1 MDSSNIVNVS
11 IILYISFTFLFFVLK
26 FRFFP
31 QNNYVWIVVFL
42 AVSCMFQTVQNINLT
57 SSPNVC
63 GKADVKLAIFSTLI
77 PWILVF
83 TIFIFCL
90 MTLPG
95 WIRVF
100 SNTFGI
106 FAAEAY
112 GIKGIINNIFQKPL
126 QPGTE
131 PAYVQMLDNIYSDR
145 MALVVELNIDDVV
158 EGDDFKF
165 PSLQKLVE
173 LNIIQN
179 PMVDKKKDVKDLY
192 YALLLRDN
200 VGFFFWFLLIGI
212 FCILVSTNTLLSS
225 NCNPVVGQKYEQIFK
240 S

>member
-1 MDSSNIVNVS
+1 MDSSNIVNAS

-31 QNNYVWIVVFL
+31 QNGYVWIVVFL
-42 AVSCMFQTVQNINLT
+42 ALSCLFQTVQNISLT

-63 GKADVKLAIFSTLI
+63 GKADIKLAAFSTII

-83 TIFIFCL
+83 TIFTFCL

-100 SNTFGI
+100 SNTFGV

-112 GIKGIINNIFQKPL
+112 GIKRIINNIFQKPQ

-131 PAYVQMLDNIYSDR
+131 PAYLQMLENIYSDR
-145 MALVVELNIDDVV
+145 MALVVELNIEDVV
-158 EGDDFKF
+158 EGEDFKF

-173 LNIIQN
+173 LKIIQD

-192 YALLLRDN
+192 YALMLRDN

-225 NCNPVVGQKYEQIFK
+225 NCNPTVGEKYEQIFK